1 MAQPTRVQTRPA
13 IAIRWKACLVSAFLL
28 LPSAA
33 ATSAQSNLGLG
44 ARLCAEREML
54 LQTLVEAQGPMPNAA
69 SAILVEGSIDISRAR
84 AACSAGQFEDALTI
98 YDRFVGAIARS
109 RNDREATSSIGQAH

>member
-1 MAQPTRVQTRPA
+1 MAQPTRAQRRPV

-84 AACSAGQFEDALTI
+84 AACSAGQFEAALTI

-109 RNDREATSSIGQAH
+109 RNDREATSSVGQAH